1 MSILLSSSKIEK
13 DILIYKFSQL
23 IYWGTMNKSYAH
35 PVEWGKYFNG
45 YYANRSIEAI
55 SRYLALF
62 RDTKKLKENFIL
74 EKEIDLEEIKSN
86 KLFYDIAD
94 KSIRAKK
101 DNSYKIRK
109 EVEKYL
115 TRVQF
120 SVFEGEIIP
129 SDLRK
134 LKAYLAKVADTEL
147 DSIIIYESTR
157 MNYTE
162 RVVIG
167 VDKNDGIFTC

>member
-1 MSILLSSSKIEK
+1 MVRWQSHPTRILKMYI
-13 DILIYKFSQL
+13 I
-23 IYWGTMNKSYAH
+23 
-35 PVEWGKYFNG
+35 
-45 YYANRSIEAI
+45 
-55 SRYLALF
+55 
-62 RDTKKLKENFIL
+62 
-74 EKEIDLEEIKSN
+74 
-86 KLFYDIAD
+86 LFYDIAD
-94 KSIRAKK
+94 KSLRAKK

-120 SVFEGEIIP
+120 SVFEGEISP

-134 LKAYLAKVADTEL
+134 LKAHLAKVADTEL

-157 MNYTE
+157 LNYTE
-162 RVVIG
+162 RIVIG

>member
-1 MSILLSSSKIEK
+1 MYII
-13 DILIYKFSQL
+13 
-23 IYWGTMNKSYAH
+23 
-35 PVEWGKYFNG
+35 
-45 YYANRSIEAI
+45 
-55 SRYLALF
+55 
-62 RDTKKLKENFIL
+62 
-74 EKEIDLEEIKSN
+74 
-86 KLFYDIAD
+86 LFYDIAD

-101 DNSYKIRK
+101 ENSYKIRK

-120 SVFEGEIIP
+120 SVFEGEITP
-129 SDLRK
+129 SDLKK
-134 LKAYLAKVADTEL
+134 LKAHLRKVADGDL

-167 VDKNDGIFTC
+167 VDKNEGIFS